1 MPGPSSEQKPLTR
14 GERWTYVLILLAVF
28 GLFGLDIAVDF
39 EPAKL
44 SVLFILLF
52 WIALLVTHE
61 AGHAI
66 AARLL

>member
-44 SVLFILLF
+44 KIGRASCRERV
-52 WIALLVTHE
+52 
-61 AGHAI
+61 
-66 AARLL
+66 